1 MSVLSDD
8 NSPFTHYEAL
18 ERRCRGIIRHLVLSV
33 AAGAAAGVIG
43 TLIHLSGI
51 RQVELAYDPYAYF
64 ALAVLVGRTAAGLGW
79 AALSATLA
87 ALAPLIPA
95 LAGIGLAGHARDAL
109 GGDPDSLNILLLV
122 LVGFGLVGYRGAA
135 RGRRRPGGPR
145 PARRHPGLPA
155 LARARGDAAA
165 ARPRAGAAAHAVV
178 PAARARRGGADRR
191 RLSARAR
198 PRRVSPPHRADRPAR
213 RAMTD
218 R

>member
-122 LVGFGLVGYRGAA
+122 LVGFGLAGYAA
-135 RGRRRPGGPR
+135 RGAGLGADVAAGAIAGVLLADVGGR
-145 PARRHPGLPA
+145 ALPGLPGVIPAFLPWPA
-155 LARARGDAAA
+155 LAVTLLLLVLVLALRRTPWSRLRALAVAVLI
-165 ARPRAGAAAHAVV
+165 AGGYLLVLGLA
-178 PAARARRGGADRR
+178 G
-191 RLSARAR
+191 
-198 PRRVSPPHRADRPAR
+198 
-213 RAMTD
+213 
-218 R
+218 

>member
-122 LVGFGLVGYRGAA
+122 LVGFGLVGYAA
-135 RGRRRPGGPR
+135 RGPGLGADVAAGATAGVLLADVGGR
-145 PARRHPGLPA
+145 AVPGLPGVIPAFLPWPA
-155 LARARGDAAA
+155 LAVTLLLLVLVLALRRTPWSRLRALAVAVLI
-165 ARPRAGAAAHAVV
+165 AGGYLLVLGLA
-178 PAARARRGGADRR
+178 G
-191 RLSARAR
+191 
-198 PRRVSPPHRADRPAR
+198 
-213 RAMTD
+213 
-218 R
+218 

>member
-8 NSPFTHYEAL
+8 NSPYTHYEAI

-33 AAGAAAGVIG
+33 TAGAVAGTIG
-43 TLIHLSGI
+43 TLIHVSGI

-122 LVGFGLVGYRGAA
+122 LVGFGLAGYAA
-135 RGRRRPGGPR
+135 RGAGLGADVAAGAIAGVLLADVGGR
-145 PARRHPGLPA
+145 ALPGLPGVVPGFLPWPA
-155 LARARGDAAA
+155 LAVTLLLLGLVLALRRTLRSRLCALAVAAVI
-165 ARPRAGAAAHAVV
+165 AGGCLLALGVA
-178 PAARARRGGADRR
+178 G
-191 RLSARAR
+191 
-198 PRRVSPPHRADRPAR
+198 
-213 RAMTD
+213 
-218 R
+218 

>member
-122 LVGFGLVGYRGAA
+122 LVGFGLVGYAA
-135 RGRRRPGGPR
+135 RG
-145 PARRHPGLPA
+145 PGLGA
-155 LARARGDAAA
+155 DVA
-165 ARPRAGAAAHAVV
+165 AGAAAGVLLADVGGRAVPGLPGV
-178 PAARARRGGADRR
+178 IPAFLPWPALAVTLLLLVLVLALRRTPWSRLRALAVAVLIAGGYLLVLGLAG
-191 RLSARAR
+191 
-198 PRRVSPPHRADRPAR
+198 
-213 RAMTD
+213 
-218 R
+218 